1 MNTIDASIPLQA
13 GQGVQQAQPMDLG
26 KMLSLAK
33 VADAMQQRNSIKN
46 VFAKPGNM
54 DNGQLT
60 QQGLAELFQVDPEKA
75 NEFETA
81 QTLRQ
86 QREQQISDAQFKRQR
101 EYIDAISEEATPLW
115 QKYDGLLKSG
125 TNPEEA
131 ARIMQED
138 WTSARGRL
146 KGLPKDV
153 TDTIPER
160 FDPAKLQQSITMH
173 DKLRLADEARKGKK
187 DERDEQRLDL
197 AGRREDAL
205 ERRVAASEANR
216 PDPNAAGWD
225 VMTDPSKKDGEGNPT
240 PYRFNKRTGEA
251 VTFDGQTYTPGA
263 VAKVAPGGAK
273 GGAFTPEMGNL
284 MAALGEQGVS
294 LPTGFRSKEQQM
306 TLYQGLLERNQGKSP
321 EEIAKMIKTGQIE
334 FGAQKKETQTAAAV
348 AGRVEVAQN
357 EIDEFVPLVQK
368 SALDVPRGKFVPLT
382 KLMQMADQNISD
394 PNLRALKINI
404 NSLLNA
410 YDMLASRGG
419 TDVEKRKEVRSL
431 LTSADSPEVLESAL
445 KQFQFEAAAAHRAA
459 VKATKVPELE
469 GPSKP
474 GEGGKGK
481 ETGEAPAAYAAA
493 ADVVSAYKA
502 GKISRDEAAKV
513 LRDKGWAE

>member
-13 GQGVQQAQPMDLG
+13 GQGVASPQMDMSQ
-26 KMLSLAK
+26 MLSLAK
-33 VADAMQQRNSIKN
+33 VADAMGQKRAIKN
-46 VFAKPGNM
+46 VFAEPGNM

-60 QQGLAELFQVDPEKA
+60 QQGLAKLFQVDPDKA
-75 NEFETA
+75 IDVENA
-81 QTLRQ
+81 QTARQ
-86 QREQQISDAQFKRQR
+86 LHEQQISDAQLKRQR
-101 EYIDAISEEATPLW
+101 EYVDVVSEEAAPLW
-115 QKYDGLLKSG
+115 EKYDGLLKSG
-125 TNPEEA
+125 TKPEEA
-131 ARIMQED
+131 AVIMQDD
-138 WTSARGRL
+138 WTAARGRL
-146 KGLPKDV
+146 KGLPKEV

-160 FDPAKLQQSITMH
+160 FDPAKLQQSITMR

-187 DERDEQRLDL
+187 DDRDERRLDL
-197 AGRREDAL
+197 SDRREQAF
-205 ERRVAASEANR
+205 ERGLTDRETNK

-225 VMTDPSKKDGEGNPT
+225 VMTDPSKKDEQGNPT

-251 VTFDGQTYTPGA
+251 VTFDGKPYVPGG
-263 VAKVAPGGAK
+263 VAKVAAGGAK
-273 GGAFTPEMGNL
+273 SAAFTPEMGGM
-284 MAALGEQGVS
+284 MAALAEQGIS

-306 TLYQGLLERNQGKSP
+306 TLYQGILDRNPGKSP
-321 EEIAKMIKTGQIE
+321 EEIAKMLKTGQIE

-348 AGRVEVAQN
+348 AGKVEVAQN

-368 SALDVPRGKFVPLT
+368 SAASVPRGKFMPLT
-382 KLMQMADQNISD
+382 RLMQASDEQMSD

-431 LTSADSPEVLESAL
+431 LTSADSPEALESAL
-445 KQFQFEAAAAHRAA
+445 KQFQAEAAAAHRAA

-469 GPSKP
+469 GAPGKP
-474 GEGGKGK
+474 GESGKGK
-481 ETGEAPAAYAAA
+481 ETGEKPAAYSAA

-502 GKISRDEAAKV
+502 GKISREEAAKV